1 MDSALQDIRYA
12 IRLCLRTPGFTT
24 VAVLAL
30 ALGIG
35 ANTAIFTIVNAV
47 LLEPLPFRE
56 PDRLVAM
63 WETNARRPG
72 RPNTISPANFLRWR
86 ERATVFER
94 TAPFY
99 DYRVNLTGAGAPE
112 ELVAMDVTPD
122 FFPALGVPTL
132 AGRTFAAEEGP
143 KGHDEVA
150 VLGFNLWQRRFAGDP
165 GIIGRT
171 IQINGRPIT
180 VIGIMPADGRLFLK
194 RWSLTGKAADL
205 WMPFAFT
212 AAQRQPR
219 GRYLSAI
226 ARLKPGVPLTE
237 ARAQMDTISRGLT
250 QEFPE
255 FDAGWSTLLVPLHDE
270 LSGDLRP
277 ALLVLSG
284 AVGFVLLI
292 ACANVANLLLARGA
306 ARQREMAIRTALGAA
321 RMRLMRQLLI
331 ESLVLCVLGGALGLL
346 AARWGLDVLLA
357 LSPPDLVDL
366 DRVHLSYPVLAFTG
380 LVSLATAIVCG
391 FAPAFEG
398 SRAGM
403 QEALKDGARQA
414 GTSVRHRRIR
424 QVFVVAEIA
433 LAVVLLVGAGLMMRS
448 FGALRG
454 VNPGFDAHNVLTARV
469 TIPSARYQTDD
480 KRVAFFSDL
489 VARLAAL
496 PGVEA
501 AGAIS
506 FLPLAGSGAATG
518 FRIVGRPDPLPGQ
531 EFVTDVR
538 VCDDGYFGALKVP
551 LRRGRLF
558 TEREMREPS
567 TVVVVNEA
575 LVRRHFPN
583 EDPIGKRLIIDMK
596 EVNVPTEIVGVVGD
610 LKSAD
615 FATDARAMTYW
626 PHPQLAY
633 SAMTLTLRT
642 TADPASFAPIV
653 EREVRALDR
662 DQPVSD
668 LRTMDQW
675 VSRTLAEARFSS
687 TLLMT
692 FAGLALM
699 LAAIGIYGVMSY
711 AVSQRT
717 SEIGI
722 RLALGAEARDILRMI
737 VGNAVRLAAVG
748 LAIGVVLA
756 LALSRTLSSL
766 LFQTAGTDPLTFALV
781 VALLGAVALAASY
794 VPARRASR
802 IPPVD
807 ALRYQ

>member
-12 IRLCLRTPGFTT
+12 IRLCLRTPGFTA
-24 VAVLAL
+24 VAMMAL

-47 LLEPLPFRE
+47 LLEPLPFRNPE
-56 PDRLVAM
+56 RLVAM

-99 DYRVNLTGAGAPE
+99 DYRVNLTGSGEPE
-112 ELVAMDVTPD
+112 ELIAMDVTPD
-122 FFPALGVPTL
+122 FFPTLGVPAL
-132 AGRTFAAEEGP
+132 AGRIFAAEEGP
-143 KGHDEVA
+143 KGHDTVA
-150 VLGFNLWQRRFAGDP
+150 LLGFNLWQRRFAGDSSVV
-165 GIIGRT
+165 GRT
-171 IQINGRPIT
+171 IQINGRPVT

-194 RWSLTGKAADL
+194 RWSLTGKPADL

-212 AAQRQPR
+212 EAHRQPR
-219 GRYLSAI
+219 GRYMSAI

-237 ARAQMDTISRGLT
+237 AQAQMATIARGLT
-250 QEFPE
+250 TEFPE
-255 FDAGWSTLLVPLHDE
+255 FDTGWSTLLVPLHDE

-306 ARQREMAIRTALGAA
+306 ARQREMAIRTALGAG
-321 RMRLMRQLLI
+321 RMRVMRQLLT
-331 ESLVLCVLGGALGLL
+331 ESVVLCVLGGALGLL

-357 LSPPDLVDL
+357 LSPLDLVDL
-366 DRVHLSYPVLAFTG
+366 GRVYLSYPVLAFTA

-398 SRAGM
+398 SRAEV

-414 GTSVRHRRIR
+414 GTGVRHRRMR
-424 QVFVVAEIA
+424 QAFVVAEIA

-454 VNPGFDAHNVLTARV
+454 VNPGFTAQNVLTGRV
-469 TIPSARYQTDD
+469 TIPVARYQTDET
-480 KRVAFFSDL
+480 RVAFFGNL
-489 VARLAAL
+489 VARLATL

-506 FLPLAGSGAATG
+506 FLPLAGPGAATG
-518 FRIVGRPDPLPGQ
+518 FTIVGQPPALPGQ
-531 EFVTDVR
+531 QFVTDVR
-538 VCDDGYFGALKVP
+538 VCDDGYFRALKVP
-551 LRRGRLF
+551 LLRGRLF
-558 TEREMREPS
+558 TEREMREKS
-567 TVVVVNEA
+567 DVVVVNEA
-575 LVRRHFPN
+575 LVRRYFRN
-583 EDPIGKRLIIDMK
+583 EEPIGKRLVINMTDAD
-596 EVNVPTEIVGVVGD
+596 VPTEIVGVVGD
-610 LKSAD
+610 LKYAD
-615 FATDARAMTYW
+615 FATDVRAMTYW

-653 EREVRALDR
+653 EREVRAIDK

-675 VSRTLAEARFSS
+675 VSRSLSQARFSS
-687 TLLMT
+687 MLLTT

-737 VGNAVRLAAVG
+737 VGNAVRLAALG
-748 LAIGVVLA
+748 LGIGVVLA
-756 LALSRTLSSL
+756 LALGRTLSSL
-766 LFQTAGTDPLTFALV
+766 LFQTPGTDPLTFAAV
-781 VALLGAVALAASY
+781 IGVLGAVALAASY

-802 IPPVD
+802 IPPVE